1 MPYRVLSIILIRF
14 ICQISLYVNVNCVF
28 VRCEICYAILFYWMN
43 CHNPKSMICE
53 TVIKHLLASAQT
65 AWIII
70 FFYVLLQICWGGI
83 SISDYKSI
91 RKDIVCDCSS
101 WLLAVSQV
109 YGLLCILYKCC
120 NTISTFLNAFQYR
133 RLLFTIDWLIYALN
147 NHSFDRLRCT
157 ARRFEFN
164 FNFCVRPSFHSFMYD
179 LNMNIFQ
186 TRINDELLHV
196 HDDLFY
202 FWI

>member
-43 CHNPKSMICE
+43 CHNPKSMICG

-65 AWIII
+65 AWIIF

-91 RKDIVCDCSS
+91 RKASSKPSVRITMYIVQMLQYDFHLFECISIS
-101 WLLAVSQV
+101 KIIVHYWLTNLCAEQSFVWSIEV
-109 YGLLCILYKCC
+109 YGAQIWIQFQFLC
-120 NTISTFLNAFQYR
+120 TTFF
-133 RLLFTIDWLIYALN
+133 
-147 NHSFDRLRCT
+147 
-157 ARRFEFN
+157 
-164 FNFCVRPSFHSFMYD
+164 P
-179 LNMNIFQ
+179 
-186 TRINDELLHV
+186 
-196 HDDLFY
+196 
-202 FWI
+202 